1 VFTQLFKKRQ
11 VLVFRVRL
19 VNQRSLTSLV
29 VPIVLS

>member
-1 VFTQLFKKRQ
+1 MFTQLFKKRQ